1 MYAFIKYYSAVILP
15 VFKYVKLYTPKSI
28 MGAVDSFKGPSLAFD
43 EMFVKFDV

>member
-15 VFKYVKLYTPKSI
+15 VFKYVKLCIPKSI
-28 MGAVDSFKGPSLAFD
+28 MGAVDSFKVTSPTFD